1 MNDHL
6 SIQLVGSAQPFPGAS
21 PAADHLQNNG
31 QREAQPKARTN
42 EEAQHDNLE
51 PVVSRFSTGHLQRRW
66 TRQVAPHGK
75 QASV

>member
-21 PAADHLQNNG
+21 PAADHLHNNCH
-31 QREAQPKARTN
+31 REARTN
-42 EEAQHDNLE
+42 EEVQHDNLE